1 MGKDDYINSETQLEQ
16 ALAMNRL
23 LLASLEQERSDRRR
37 TRRVSI
43 VCATVCVVSL
53 LLFAGVLGVLASGI
67 YIETSTTTTTEE
79 TTQTIEGDSAT
90 INNGDWTQNYGGDE

>member
-1 MGKDDYINSETQLEQ
+1 MGNSYEKSENQLEQ
-16 ALAMNRL
+16 ALALNKILMEALNQDR
-23 LLASLEQERSDRRR
+23 ADRRM

-43 VCATVCVVSL
+43 VCAAVCVVSL